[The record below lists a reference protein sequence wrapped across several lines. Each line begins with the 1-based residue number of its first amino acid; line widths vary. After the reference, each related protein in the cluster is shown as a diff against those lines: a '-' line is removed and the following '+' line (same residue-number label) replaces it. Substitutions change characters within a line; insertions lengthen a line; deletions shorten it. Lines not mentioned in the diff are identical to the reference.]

1 MKIHFTKMHG
11 CGNDY
16 IFIDRTSEAGELPSP
31 RRLAAAM
38 SPRHFSV
45 GGDGVVIISESRRAD
60 AAMRI
65 FNADGSEGRM
75 CGNALRCVGLYL
87 YARGICERKA

>member
-16 IFIDRTSEAGELPSP
+16 IFIYRTSEAGELPSL

-45 GGDGVVIISESRRAD
+45 GGDGVVGTA
-60 AAMRI
+60 
-65 FNADGSEGRM
+65 
-75 CGNALRCVGLYL
+75 
-87 YARGICERKA
+87 